1 MPWDLF
7 LMKVLIKEEVCRSRK
22 QCIGPIGSAETR
34 LSQKKKKKTQT
45 LKMRERRYPNGYLD
59 LFTAEQC
66 DIWPLIHSL
75 NS

>member
-1 MPWDLF
+1 MGRVNNARDSLE
-7 LMKVLIKEEVCRSRK
+7 VLKHAY
-22 QCIGPIGSAETR
+22 P
-34 LSQKKKKKTQT
+34 KKKKTKQKTQT
-45 LKMRERRYPNGYLD
+45 LKMRERWYPNGYLD

>member
-1 MPWDLF
+1 
-7 LMKVLIKEEVCRSRK
+7 MKILIKEEVCRSCE
-22 QCIGPIGSAETR
+22 QCIGPIESAETR
-34 LSQKKKKKTQT
+34 LSKKKKKTQT
-45 LKMRERRYPNGYLD
+45 LKMRERQYPNGYLD